1 MNSMGPFYSVLFGA
15 VTAALLFDF
24 IRKGGGR

>member
-1 MNSMGPFYSVLFGA
+1 MNMGPFYSVVFGA
-15 VTAALLFDF
+15 VTAFLLVDF